1 MSAPDPVQYIG
12 QVERDCEGLLWAVLY
27 IGPNVISRERV
38 RSLRRGRRRITDM
51 LLAAA
56 DRTSRPIEDRRPAA
70 KNVVVIYVIGQ
81 PPKPYRAPTT
91 SPPTAQGEGTP

>member
-1 MSAPDPVQYIG
+1 MSAPDPVNYVG
-12 QVERDCEGLLWAVLY
+12 QVERDREGLLWAVLY
-27 IGPNVISRERV
+27 NGPNVISRERV

-70 KNVVVIYVIGQ
+70 KHVVVIYVIGQ
-81 PPKPYRAPTT
+81 PRKPYRAPTT
-91 SPPTAQGEGTP
+91 SPPTAQREGTS

>member
-1 MSAPDPVQYIG
+1 MTAPYPVHYTG

-27 IGPNVISRERV
+27 NGPNVISRERV

-56 DRTSRPIEDRRPAA
+56 DTTSRPIGNRRPAA
-70 KNVVVIYVIGQ
+70 RYLMVIHVIRR
-81 PPKPYRAPTT
+81 PTRPDRAPTT
-91 SPPTAQGEGTP
+91 SPAAAQHDGTT